1 MPVEPPQVDIASGA
15 ARRTPRPEEPIAGC
29 DGGADRRR
37 EQHGHPLGLALV
49 PGSHQLLGIF
59 EDLAICRTSRS
70 RFLLGL
76 LPAPVLHFALVETHG
91 SGIMDQG
98 NGRIEVGRKQ
108 MSRLVRVLDDKDV
121 VERLHSSVKRAGGQT
136 AFARQTGVDRAHLN
150 HVLTGKRL
158 PTFSI
163 LKALNLGIVYIAL
176 GQSAG
181 LAVRKRPPR
190 RRHG

>member
-1 MPVEPPQVDIASGA
+1 VSSI
-15 ARRTPRPEEPIAGC
+15 
-29 DGGADRRR
+29 
-37 EQHGHPLGLALV
+37 
-49 PGSHQLLGIF
+49 
-59 EDLAICRTSRS
+59 EDLAIGRAA
-70 RFLLGL
+70 RFSLFLGQML
-76 LPAPVLHFALVETHG
+76 SLIFHFALVETHG